1 MLKILFVQ
9 PFYQAVYHAHHLWI
23 HEPLALE
30 YVAAGIQDS
39 HSAAMIDMRFDADLE
54 GCLEQEKPDVVATT
68 GYTMDFPSV
77 LAILARTKA
86 WRSGTVTVVGGYH
99 ATIVPEDFSNGNAD
113 YLVIGEGV
121 QTFAELIQAITEK
134 RDPCT
139 IPGLAI
145 PRQGQLTKT
154 EIRPYVNLDNI
165 PLPNRDLNR
174 PWRNHY
180 FSAYFKPL
188 ASIRTSV
195 GCPARCRFCSL
206 WRLTGG
212 RYMRR
217 DPKKIVQEIQTLDH
231 AEYVFF
237 ADDESLADARR
248 MEQLAELLLA
258 KGVNKKYSMY
268 GRAATIANHP
278 DLIGLWKRA
287 GLEMVMIGLESFR
300 DSELEKLNKR
310 TDSRTN
316 EKALQ
321 ICRDNDVSVNG
332 QLIINP
338 DYDTR
343 DFRAAAKYVRRV
355 GVSHPTYSVLTPLPG
370 TELYEQQDTHIQDKD
385 HKLYDLMHA
394 VVPTRMPLA
403 KFYRQFSKLY
413 LRTPG
418 YLQTIKNLLRWPPG
432 ERLRIALLFF
442 RLFWNLRH
450 YHRHHGKEQ
459 SN

>member
-9 PFYQAVYHAHHLWI
+9 PFYQAAYHAHHLWI

-30 YVAAGIQDS
+30 YVAAGIQNR
-39 HSAAMIDMRFDADLE
+39 HSAAMLDMRFDADLE
-54 GCLEQEKPDVVATT
+54 GCLKREKPDVVATT
-68 GYTMDFPSV
+68 GYTMDFPAV
-77 LAILARTKA
+77 LDILARTKV
-86 WRSGTVTVVGGYH
+86 WRPKTVTVVGGYH
-99 ATIVPEDFSNGNAD
+99 ATVAPEDFADGNAD

-121 QTFAELIQAITEK
+121 QTFAELMQAIA
-134 RDPCT
+134 DQSAPDF
-139 IPGLAI
+139 ISGLAI
-145 PRQGQLTKT
+145 PQHGQLQKT
-154 EIRPYVNLDNI
+154 EPRPYADLDSM
-165 PLPNRDLNR
+165 PLPNRELNR
-174 PWRNHY
+174 PWRSHY

-217 DPKKIVQEIQTLDH
+217 DPERIVEEIQTLDH

-237 ADDESLADARR
+237 ADDESLADAQRT
-248 MEQLAELLLA
+248 MQLAELIL
-258 KGVNKKYSMY
+258 KRGVRKKFSMY
-268 GRAATIANHP
+268 GRAATIARHP

-300 DSELEKLNKR
+300 DSELEALNKR

-321 ICRDNDVSVNG
+321 ICRDYGVSVNG

-343 DFRAAAKYVRRV
+343 DFRAAARYVRRV

-370 TELYEQQDTHIQDKD
+370 TDLYEQQDAHTQDTD

-394 VVPTRMPLA
+394 VVPTRLPLA
-403 KFYRQFSKLY
+403 QFYRQFSKLY

-418 YLQTIKNLLRWPPG
+418 FLQTIKNLLRWPPG
-432 ERLRIALLFF
+432 ERLKTFFLFF

-450 YHRHHGKEQ
+450 YHRHHGKVE
-459 SN
+459 SA